1 MILVAGHGKYP
12 NPSAAKYIRS
22 FGLFAYKSCTKVEA
36 VTNYLTPTGEI
47 PIFEAPS
54 GGCLSDEMLA
64 RFRESGVL
72 VLRDFASVDA
82 CEALQARAAE
92 LVAEFD
98 PSEVQSVF
106 STTDDA
112 HQDDDYFVE
121 SGDKIRFFLEDDAF
135 DDNGELRQS
144 KENSLNKMGHAMH
157 DLDPVFDR
165 FSRTP
170 ELAEAVRRIGFKEPA
185 VLQSMYI
192 FKPPRIGGEVVCHQ
206 DSTYIYT
213 EPESCVGFW
222 FALEDATLENG
233 CMQFIPGGHKLPLK
247 KRNYRGADGKL
258 VTETLDDA
266 PWPEELR
273 RPAEA
278 PAGTLVIFDGR
289 APHLSAA
296 NRSSRSRHAY
306 TLHVIDRS
314 CHYPEQNWLQRRQDL
329 PLRGFS

>member
-1 MILVAGHGKYP
+1 MTD
-12 NPSAAKYIRS
+12 
-22 FGLFAYKSCTKVEA
+22 F
-36 VTNYLTPTGEI
+36 LTQTGEI
-47 PIFEAPS
+47 PAFAAPAR
-54 GGCLSDEMLA
+54 GCLSDEMLA
-64 RFRESGVL
+64 QYRESGVL
-72 VLRDFASVDA
+72 VLHDFVSVEA
-82 CEALQARAAE
+82 CKALRKRAAE
-92 LVAEFD
+92 LVSEFA
-98 PSEVQSVF
+98 PSEVRSVF
-106 STTDDA
+106 STTE
-112 HQDDDYFVE
+112 QTQLDDDYFIE
-121 SGDKIRFFLEDDAF
+121 SGDKVRFFLEDDAF
-135 DDNGELRQS
+135 DDNGDLRQS

-157 DLDPVFDR
+157 DLDPVFDK

-170 ELAEAVRRIGFKEPA
+170 ELAEAVKRIGFEEPA

-233 CMQFIPGGHKLPLK
+233 CMQFIPGGHRLPLK

-258 VTETLDDA
+258 VTETLDDS

-273 RPAEA
+273 RSAEA

-306 TLHVIDRS
+306 TLHVIDQRS
-314 CHYPEQNWLQRRQDL
+314 HYPKENWLQRRQDL
-329 PLRGFS
+329 PLHGFN